1 MNSAEKRLL
10 DQTPE
15 QLSRVTGRR
24 LLEAIRAAE
33 GRTVVAETVVDGMP
47 LVDGCSN
54 PELAAAFGADL
65 LLLNRYDVERPR
77 VSGFPSRE
85 EAIPGGA
92 VWEEAGLGPLLPMMG
107 WGVTAGEVT
116 KLTGRPAGINLE
128 PVPSGL
134 SQSVV
139 ATGRQAGVRQAERA
153 LEQGA
158 RFIVLTGN
166 PGTGVTWETI
176 ARKVEELR
184 SFLGPEV
191 PLMAGKMHGAG
202 TWQNDGAWLE
212 EEILERL
219 AQAGA
224 NVLLLPQPGTVP
236 GVRGEELARWI
247 ERIHELG
254 MLAMLTIGTS
264 QEGAQASLLE
274 RWAVDGKSLGGDL
287 FHIGD
292 AGFAGIALPENIL
305 AFSTA
310 LKGKRHTYRRMAQ
323 SRLR

>member
-1 MNSAEKRLL
+1 MNPSVKRLL

-15 QLSRVTGRR
+15 QLSQLTGRR

-33 GRTVVAETVVDGMP
+33 GRTVVTETVVDSMP
-47 LVDGCSN
+47 LVDGCAN

-65 LLLNRYDVERPR
+65 LLLNRYNVDQPR

-85 EAIPGGA
+85 EAIPSGEM
-92 VWEEAGLGPLLPMMG
+92 WEESGLGPLLPLMG
-107 WGVTAGEVT
+107 WGVTPGKVT
-116 KLTGRPAGINLE
+116 EFIGRPTGINLE
-128 PVPSGL
+128 PVPTDL
-134 SQSVV
+134 PQSVV
-139 ATGRQAGVRQAERA
+139 ATGRRAGVAQAEQA

-158 RFIVLTGN
+158 RFLVLTGN
-166 PGTGVTWETI
+166 PGTGVTWEAI
-176 ARKVEELR
+176 ARQVEELR
-184 SFLGPEV
+184 NVFGPEV

-202 TWQNDGAWLE
+202 TWHNDGQWLE
-212 EEILERL
+212 ERILERL

-236 GVRGEELARWI
+236 GVRGEEMAHWI
-247 ERIHELG
+247 ERIHRLG
-254 MLAMLTIGTS
+254 MQAMLTIGTS

-292 AGFAGIALPENIL
+292 AGFAGMAPPENIL
-305 AFSTA
+305 SFSTA